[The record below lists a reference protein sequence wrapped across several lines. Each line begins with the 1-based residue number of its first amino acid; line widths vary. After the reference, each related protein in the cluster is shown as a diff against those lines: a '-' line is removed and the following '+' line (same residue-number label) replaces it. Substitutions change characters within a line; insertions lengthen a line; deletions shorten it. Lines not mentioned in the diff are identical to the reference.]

1 MKTDRQLLLE
11 IAHLCR
17 RYAHWGVNQETHR
30 LASKIAT
37 AIEKHDGEC
46 EMGSDEKLSEKAH
59 G

>member
-1 MKTDRQLLLE
+1 MTDRQLLRE

-37 AIEKHDGEC
+37 AIEKHEEEC
-46 EMGSDEKLSEKAH
+46 EMGSDHKTEAIQQ
-59 G
+59 